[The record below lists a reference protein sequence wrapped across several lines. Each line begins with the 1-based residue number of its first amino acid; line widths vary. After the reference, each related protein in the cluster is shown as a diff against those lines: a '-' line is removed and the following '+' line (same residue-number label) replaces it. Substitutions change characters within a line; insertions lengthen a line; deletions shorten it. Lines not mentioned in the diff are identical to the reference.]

1 MAAKKIEL
9 KVVGD
14 AVQTKDGEWYYS
26 QQTLSVS
33 ESEAKKLLESGLVEK
48 G

>member
-14 AVQTKDGEWYYS
+14 AVQTKDGDWYYNGQS
-26 QQTLSVS
+26 LSVS
-33 ESEAKKLLESGLVEK
+33 DSEAKELLESGAVVK
-48 G
+48 V

>member
-1 MAAKKIEL
+1 MSAKKVQL

-14 AVQTKDGEWYYS
+14 AVQTKDGDWYYS

-33 ESEAKKLLESGLVEK
+33 ESEAKELLKTGNVEK
-48 G
+48 V